1 MIRGVDSRQ
10 ELSARQLARD
20 TRPLGVRMAES
31 IAQPIV
37 VVLVCV
43 CSITATFFYPLAT
56 DLLALLCI
64 CLVWFSKAR
73 KDALPFRVPQSA
85 KMKDY
90 NDPKPG
96 SHEPKIGEGI
106 AFFGNDRIN
115 NQELWFS
122 NDDMRTHVLIFGS
135 TGSGKTE
142 ALVSIAYNSLIQAS
156 GFIYID
162 GKGDNSLF
170 AKIFSMARSMGRED
184 DMLLINFMTGAR
196 DVIGPQKTRLS
207 NTMNP
212 FARGSSSMLSQLVV
226 SIMSSGKQGGG
237 GDDMWTGR
245 AINFVESLMKV
256 LTVMR
261 DAGYILLDANSIRDY
276 FILEKLEMMVVDKR
290 FPIDDVNSVPLD
302 IYPKQILE
310 PLTAYVLNLPGY
322 NRQKKGNQGSEVR
335 EQHGFITMQLT
346 RAFGSLADTYG
357 HIIRTNLAEV
367 DLKDVVLNR
376 RILVVLLPALEKSPQ
391 ELSNLGK
398 IIIASL
404 KAMMA
409 AGLGE
414 EVEGDYRDVV
424 LRKPTNAPAPFVCI
438 MDEYGYYAVEG
449 FAVVPAQARSLGFS
463 AIFAG
468 QDMPAFQ
475 KASKEEAA
483 SIGANCNVKI
493 CMKLED
499 PQETWEFFN
508 KVAGETY
515 ATNVSGF
522 QMDAGSLTM
531 NYMDT
536 RSASVDK
543 RQRIDLLD
551 LKDQR
556 PGESHIFFKSKIVR
570 AVMFYASPKPVKKMR
585 LNQFLKIEPPSEHVL
600 VDMDKRLKRF
610 QQVFSTLHYE
620 MPEPFESEDI
630 KTLTQTLQGSIN
642 LKPFERGI
650 AALITI
656 LEQEV
661 QKQKDLSVPYEAPG
675 VENEMSAFTKIF
687 VTPMVLRMIG
697 EENQDLF
704 SLPLIRRGSTTEE
717 MKHIERLCGK
727 AESDALGIASSVIAN
742 IEDATRFP
750 PDIHIDYDRDRM
762 LQDINDLISLFG
774 GEPFDI
780 EHLKETAAQMKESR
794 ESIGSDF
801 PDFEEFPEFPELPD
815 LSDFDDHLLDETLEA
830 SPEPRHEETFE
841 FPDFSEFS
849 ELTES
854 SDLDEDTEQSEES
867 QGTEETLS
875 TVEVSLPED
884 QARDEEIEDED
895 DQQGD
900 WEGEDDQ
907 EEEADDEGD
916 EDKYHEDEIATEKSK
931 EIEEVEEEVGI
942 EQAIERDHDIEEK
955 LDAQDILGIKEMLEE
970 TFETHNE
977 HEEHEEADGSAK
989 ETLLAEEDY
998 EEMLKNALATSKI
1011 EQVPEQTS
1019 EAPEHES
1026 ETDMEEQ
1033 VEKLKKEQA
1042 KKDKDDED
1050 S

>member
-1 MIRGVDSRQ
+1 MIRGIDSKQ

-20 TRPLGVRMAES
+20 TRPLGVRMMEA
-31 IAQPIV
+31 ITQPLAVI
-37 VVLVCV
+37 LICV
-43 CSITATFFYPLAT
+43 CGIVTTIFYPLAS
-56 DLLALLCI
+56 DLVALI
-64 CLVWFSKAR
+64 CLLIFFLSMMGKH
-73 KDALPFRVPQSA
+73 ALPFRVPSTA

-90 NDPKPG
+90 NDPIPG
-96 SHEPKIGEGI
+96 SNKPKIGEGI
-106 AFFGNDRIN
+106 AFFGNDRITG
-115 NQELWFS
+115 QELWFS
-122 NDDMRTHVLIFGS
+122 NDDLRTHVLIFGS

-170 AKIFSMARSMGRED
+170 SKIFSMARSMGRDD

-237 GDDMWTGR
+237 NDDMWTGR
-245 AINFVESLMKV
+245 AINFVESLMRV

-261 DAGYILLDANSIRDY
+261 DAGHILLDANSIRDF
-276 FILEKLEMMVVDKR
+276 FILEKLETIVVDKK
-290 FPIDDVNSVPLD
+290 FPIDETNTVPLD
-302 IYPKQILE
+302 GYPKQVLE
-310 PLTAYVLNLPGY
+310 PLTAYILNLPGY

-376 RILVVLLPALEKSPQ
+376 RIMVVLLPALEKSPQ

-424 LRKPTNAPAPFVCI
+424 LRKPTNAPSPYVCI

-468 QDMPAFQ
+468 QDLPAFQ

-508 KVAGETY
+508 KVAGESY

-531 NYMDT
+531 NYLDT
-536 RSASVDK
+536 RSASIDK

-556 PGESHIFFKSKIVR
+556 PGEAHIFFKSRIIR
-570 AVMFYASPKPVKKMR
+570 ATMFYASPKPVKKMR
-585 LNQFLKIEPPSEHVL
+585 LNQYLKVEPPSEPKL
-600 VDMDKRLKRF
+600 VDIDKRLKRF
-610 QQVFSTLHYE
+610 QQVFSTPFYE
-620 MPEPFESEDI
+620 FPEPFQSEDI
-630 KTLTQTLQGSIN
+630 KTLTNTLQGAID

-650 AALITI
+650 AALITL
-656 LEQEV
+656 LENEV
-661 QKQKDLSVPYEAPG
+661 QKQRDLSVPYEAPG
-675 VENEMSAFTKIF
+675 VEDEMSAFTKIF
-687 VTPMVLRMIG
+687 VTPMVMRMIG

-704 SLPLIRRGSTTEE
+704 SLPLIRRGSTLEE
-717 MKHIERLCGK
+717 MKHIERLGGK
-727 AESDALGIASSVIAN
+727 SEQEALKIAGSVITD
-742 IEDATRFP
+742 IESGTRFP
-750 PDIHIDYDRDRM
+750 PHVELDYSRDEMLNDIS
-762 LQDINDLISLFG
+762 DLIVLFG
-774 GEPFDI
+774 GAPLDVEGLKAGEGIISGGGMVPGSPFG
-780 EHLKETAAQMKESR
+780 E
-794 ESIGSDF
+794 F
-801 PDFEEFPEFPELPD
+801 PEMPEFPELPD
-815 LSDFDDHLLDETLEA
+815 FEGFDF
-830 SPEPRHEETFE
+830 EE
-841 FPDFSEFS
+841 
-849 ELTES
+849 
-854 SDLDEDTEQSEES
+854 
-867 QGTEETLS
+867 
-875 TVEVSLPED
+875 
-884 QARDEEIEDED
+884 DEE
-895 DQQGD
+895 GK
-900 WEGEDDQ
+900 
-907 EEEADDEGD
+907 EEEGD
-916 EDKYHEDEIATEKSK
+916 E
-931 EIEEVEEEVGI
+931 EESESDEEESESEAEG
-942 EQAIERDHDIEEK
+942 EG
-955 LDAQDILGIKEMLEE
+955 DA
-970 TFETHNE
+970 E
-977 HEEHEEADGSAK
+977 HEEHEED
-989 ETLLAEEDY
+989 E
-998 EEMLKNALATSKI
+998 
-1011 EQVPEQTS
+1011 
-1019 EAPEHES
+1019 EHEEYADFEEHVEGEEEVEDVGEEEHEHEGEQGEHEEEAGS
-1026 ETDMEEQ
+1026 EHEDSSHEELDEQDEHTATKEQEEQ
-1033 VEKLKKEQA
+1033 PFTFDFDFDFEEKHEDEEKHDEDE
-1042 KKDKDDED
+1042 KDKHDDED
-1050 S
+1050 KK